1 MKTLKV
7 SAKMQ
12 KGIDSLEK
20 KYGKL
25 DKSFGSEA
33 PGQQYN
39 ENFFCYCQLRSDILK
54 SLAFT
59 VLHNGEIHNM

>member
-1 MKTLKV
+1 MKNLKV

-12 KGIDSLEK
+12 AGIDKLEK

-25 DKSFGSEA
+25 DKSFGSEVT
-33 PGQQYN
+33 PYS
-39 ENFFCYCQLRSDILK
+39 ENFYCYCQLRSDILK
-54 SLAFT
+54 SLAYT